1 MGALAALAVLSLAA
15 WLYLV
20 FLRGGFWR
28 ADQRLAPAPPPGAG
42 WPAVAA
48 LVPARNE
55 APLIG
60 RTLGA
65 LLAEDYAGAFA
76 VVLIDD
82 ASSDGTADA
91 VRAVAGND
99 GRLVVVPAASPGAG
113 WTGKLW
119 ALALGVERAA
129 EVLPEARYLWFSD
142 ADIEHDPEV
151 LRELVARAEA
161 DRLDQVS
168 LMALLRCRAP
178 WERLLVPA
186 FVFFFQKLYPFPWVN
201 DPARAIAAAAG
212 GCLLLR
218 RDALAAAGGLDAVGG
233 ALIDDCALARAIKHS
248 GSTSGSP
255 GGAMGPRGAIWLG
268 LTTATRSVRPYAGLA
283 GIWRMVARSAF
294 TQLRHSALLLV
305 AAVFGMVVVYLGP
318 PVALIGGAAV
328 GGWPGALLGAAAWL
342 LMAAA
347 YGPTL
352 RLYGQ
357 SAVGALLL
365 PVAAVLYTLM
375 MVDSAVRHWRGHGG
389 AWKGRVQGVA
399 KSG

>member
-1 MGALAALAVLSLAA
+1 MGVLVVLAGLSLAA
-15 WLYLV
+15 WLYLI

-28 ADQRLAPAPPPGAG
+28 ADQRLEPAAAPEAG
-42 WPAVAA
+42 WPAVVA
-48 LVPARNE
+48 LVPARDE

-60 RTLGA
+60 RTMGA
-65 LLAEDYAGAFA
+65 LLAQDYAGAFA

-91 VRAVAGND
+91 ARAAAGDD
-99 GRLVVVPAASPGAG
+99 GRLVVVPATPLPAG

-119 ALALGVERAA
+119 ALAQGVERAA
-129 EVLPEARYLWFSD
+129 EVLPQARYLLFSD

-151 LRELVARAEA
+151 LRGLVARAEA
-161 DRLDQVS
+161 DRLDLVS
-168 LMALLRCRAP
+168 LMALLRCRTP

-186 FVFFFQKLYPFPWVN
+186 FVFFFQKLYPFRWVN
-201 DPARAIAAAAG
+201 DPHRAIAAAAG

-218 RDALAAAGGLDAVGG
+218 RAALAAAGGLEAIAG
-233 ALIDDCALARAIKHS
+233 ALIDDCALARAIKHGGSIS
-248 GSTSGSP
+248 GST
-255 GGAMGPRGAIWLG
+255 GPRGAIWLG
-268 LTTATRSVRPYAGLA
+268 LTTTTRSVRPYAGLA

-294 TQLRHSALLLV
+294 TQLRHSALLLAV
-305 AAVFGMVVVYLGP
+305 AVLGMVVVYLGP
-318 PVALIGGAAV
+318 PTALIGGTIA

-357 SAVGALLL
+357 SPVGALLL
-365 PVAAVLYTLM
+365 PAAAVLYMLM
-375 MVDSAVRHWRGHGG
+375 TVDSALHHWRGRGG
-389 AWKGRVQGVA
+389 VWKGRAQGA
-399 KSG
+399 ATSR

>member
-1 MGALAALAVLSLAA
+1 MTGVPIVLAVLSLAA
-15 WLYLV
+15 WLYLI

-28 ADQRLAPAPPPGAG
+28 ADQRLAPAPPPEAG
-42 WPAVAA
+42 WPAVVA
-48 LVPARNE
+48 LVPARDE
-55 APLIG
+55 APLIA
-60 RTLGA
+60 RTMRA
-65 LLAEDYAGAFA
+65 LLAQDYAGTFA
-76 VVLIDD
+76 VVLIDED
-82 ASSDGTADA
+82 SSDGTADA
-91 VRAVAGND
+91 ARTAAGD
-99 GRLVVVPAASPGAG
+99 GGRLVVVPATSLPAG

-119 ALALGVERAA
+119 ALAQGVERAA
-129 EVLPEARYLWFSD
+129 EELPGARYLLFSD

-151 LRELVARAEA
+151 LRGLVARAEA
-161 DRLDQVS
+161 DRLDLVS

-201 DPARAIAAAAG
+201 DPARAAAAAAG
-212 GCLLLR
+212 GCVLLR
-218 RDALAAAGGLDAVGG
+218 RDALAAAGGLEAIGG

-248 GSTSGSP
+248 GSTSGS
-255 GGAMGPRGAIWLG
+255 GVPRGAIWLG
-268 LTTATRSVRPYAGLA
+268 LTTTTRSVRPYAGLA
-283 GIWRMVARSAF
+283 GIWRMVARSAS

-305 AAVFGMVVVYLGP
+305 IAVFGMVVAYLGP
-318 PVALIGGAAV
+318 PVALIGGAAA

-357 SAVGALLL
+357 SPAGALLL
-365 PVAAVLYTLM
+365 PAAAVLYTLM
-375 MVDSAVRHWRGHGG
+375 TVDSALRHWRGRGG
-389 AWKGRVQGVA
+389 VWKGRAQGVA